1 MPLNDHAILTH
12 IIKNVDIK
20 SVTVTGSLW
29 KKYIIFQY
37 VEFDTFKEALYSGTI
52 VDDIHIA
59 YIFADILYLVLIH
72 KIQNKVISRIE
83 LFKA

>member
-1 MPLNDHAILTH
+1 MSKSEVSLSHDAFFTGEFMKYSSMLNSNLVRRHCTIY
-12 IIKNVDIK
+12 N
-20 SVTVTGSLW
+20 
-29 KKYIIFQY
+29 
-37 VEFDTFKEALYSGTI
+37 GTI